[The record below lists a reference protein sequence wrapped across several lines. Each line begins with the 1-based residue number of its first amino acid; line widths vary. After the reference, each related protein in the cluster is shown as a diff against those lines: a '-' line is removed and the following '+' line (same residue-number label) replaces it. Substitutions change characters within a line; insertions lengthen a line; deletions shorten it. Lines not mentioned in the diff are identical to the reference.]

1 MSTLAVGLMCAVA
14 ASVALNGSFLLQHA
28 GAEAVEA
35 VTPLHPLRTM
45 RGLLSARAWTAG
57 AVLGMAGWALHVVA
71 LTRAP
76 LSLVQAFVAGG
87 VALTVPVARWWMARP
102 ISRWEV
108 AAVVALAGALA
119 VLGTD
124 VTASSAGRALP
135 GAELAVFLGASAA
148 VSVALALAGA
158 ATARPALLA
167 AAGGLLYGGADVAI
181 KVLTSVDA
189 EHGLAGVLGSVWLPV
204 AAGLTVLAFFAF
216 QRSLQSGRPV
226 TAIALMTAGTYVLSI
241 GGGLAVLG
249 DRLGHGAAV
258 TALHALALAV
268 VVVAAGTL
276 AGAQAGLVA
285 EAEGG

>member
-1 MSTLAVGLMCAVA
+1 MSTLAVGLLCAVA

-28 GAEAVEA
+28 GAEAVET

-124 VTASSAGRALP
+124 VTASSTHALP
-135 GAELAVFLGASAA
+135 GAGLALFLGVSAVA
-148 VSVALALAGA
+148 SVALALAGA
-158 ATARPALLA
+158 AMGRAALLA

-181 KVLTSVDA
+181 KVLTSVDSR
-189 EHGLAGVLGSVWLPV
+189 HGLSGVLESVWLPV
-204 AAGLTVLAFFAF
+204 AAGLTVLAFFSF

-249 DRLGHGAAV
+249 DRLGHGVAV
-258 TALHALALAV
+258 TALHALALGV

-285 EAEGG
+285 EAEGE

>member
-1 MSTLAVGLMCAVA
+1 MSTLAVGLLCAVA

-28 GAEAVEA
+28 GAEALEA

-45 RGLLSARAWTAG
+45 RSLLSARAWTAG
-57 AVLGMAGWALHVVA
+57 AALGMLGWALHVVA

-102 ISRWEV
+102 ITRYEV
-108 AAVVALAGALA
+108 AAVVALAAALA

-124 VTASSAGRALP
+124 VTASRAGQAVP
-135 GAELAVFLGASAA
+135 GAELGVFLGATAA
-148 VSVALALAGA
+148 VSVGLAGAGA
-158 ATARPALLA
+158 ATARPALMA

-181 KVLTSVDA
+181 KVLTSVFSA
-189 EHGLAGVLGSVWLPV
+189 HGLAGVLGSVWLPT

-249 DRLGHGAAV
+249 DRLGHGAVV
-258 TALHALALAV
+258 TTVHALALAT
-268 VVVAAGTL
+268 VVVAAGSL
-276 AGAQAGLVA
+276 AGSQAGLVT
-285 EAEGG
+285 EGDGG